1 MIIKFYQKF
10 DIFLEFRKYNYI
22 CFEVEQFYMLI
33 YKIFFFF
40 EDSMQFRNEILL
52 INFLCVCIIKVFSYF
67 GI

>member
-10 DIFLEFRKYNYI
+10 DIFLEFRKYSYI

-33 YKIFFFF
+33 YIIFFFF
-40 EDSMQFRNEILL
+40 EDSLQLRNEVLL